1 MNYIK
6 DEGSA
11 MLHSSISMMMLVLA
25 ILATLCVQNLNLL
38 FVVKTQIEN
47 DLEIA
52 NLSAA
57 TIDISYYSET
67 GIFAITQT
75 EQAYND
81 FAEVFQTNMAL
92 EKTNVNEWKPIQNSS
107 YDGVIAKIS
116 VRDFIVYN
124 IEAND
129 VIVRHYNVETGSIS
143 EEIQRNGNGSLLT
156 PDGAVVTSPTV
167 YSAVSVLLELHG
179 EIKQTV
185 TRENTVAVT
194 IER

>member
-1 MNYIK
+1 MKYIK
-6 DEGSA
+6 DQGSA
-11 MLHSSISMMMLVLA
+11 MLHSCISMMMLILA
-25 ILATLCVQNLNLL
+25 ILATVCVQNLNVA

-47 DLEIA
+47 DLELA

-57 TIDISYYSET
+57 TIDIPYYSDT
-67 GIFAITQT
+67 GVFAITQT

-81 FAEVFQTNMAL
+81 FAEVFGTNMSL
-92 EKTNVNEWKPIQNSS
+92 EKTAVNQWKPIQNSC
-107 YDGVIAKIS
+107 YDGVIAQIS
-116 VRDFIVYN
+116 VCNFIVYN
-124 IEAND
+124 IEEND
-129 VIVRHYNVETGSIS
+129 VIIRYYNADTGSVR

-167 YSAVSVLLELHG
+167 YSAVSVILELYG
-179 EIKQTV
+179 GLTQTI